1 MSNAFEV
8 AYVLPNYQDNYPMLS
23 SLDPVSV
30 VRAVGSELR
39 KTLGLIVLNGQDN
52 NDYAQFGKEISSVVA
67 IEYANLDSDYV
78 LSPSDGLMIL
88 EESKKMALELLDHVR
103 TVNEWVRYD
112 FTVMTASYLRS
123 NPYDVGL
130 VVRFTERADGSIFGD
145 VPPIQ
150 VSDFLVSSVRTIIG
164 R

>member
-1 MSNAFEV
+1 MSKSFEV
-8 AYVLPNYQDNYPMLS
+8 AYVLHSYQDNYPMLS

-39 KTLGLIVLNGQDN
+39 KTLGLIVMQEQDN

-78 LSPSDGLMIL
+78 LSHSDGLMIL
-88 EESKKMALELLDHVR
+88 EESKKMALEILDQIR

-130 VVRFTERADGSIFGD
+130 VVRFVERSDDSVFGE
-145 VPPIQ
+145 VSPIQ